1 MDEKRIVGEDGVTE
15 VYVYVGEKGAANL
28 RRGIERSVWGWKPD
42 TAEQRAHHEVL
53 ASLKKD
59 DRLYLGH
66 LGLGRISGPE
76 AQTRT
81 VPEVVVARLTGGL
94 YQDDAPV
101 WDDDVY
107 PYRVRLVIEETLH
120 DVTKEHPRIG
130 PEGIEALRRSACAQ
144 GGPYHPETRESVMEQ
159 VLEEALREHGGE
171 ERLLDSE
178 DPADQVLLDLPPVL
192 DVSAYVHVRAEQKKL
207 RAKKLKGRTE
217 VPCDLCGQVLPK
229 RLVHTAHIKR
239 RSRSDHA
246 ERTDLNNVM
255 FACTLGC
262 DSLFEH
268 GFVYVDGG
276 GRIRP
281 SAKAEGEPLSTAAQ
295 RLGDRCLAFSAKSA
309 DYFAW
314 HRQTIAAVE
323 ES

>member
-1 MDEKRIVGEDGVTE
+1 MGERDITE
-15 VYVYVGEKGAANL
+15 VYVYVGEKGTANL
-28 RRGIERSVWGWKPD
+28 RRGIERSVWGWKLD
-42 TAEQRAHHEVL
+42 TVEDKKAHHEVL
-53 ASLKKD
+53 TSLKKD

-66 LGLGRISGPE
+66 EGLGRISRPE

-94 YQDDAPV
+94 YQHGTPV

-107 PYRVRLVIEETLH
+107 PYRVPLVIEETLH
-120 DVTKEHPRIG
+120 DVTKEHPRVG

-144 GGPYHPETRESVMEQ
+144 GGPYLPESRESVMEQ
-159 VLEEALREHGGE
+159 ALKEALQEHGGE
-171 ERLLDSE
+171 KALLDPE
-178 DPADQVLLDLPPVL
+178 DPADQIMRDLPPVL
-192 DVSAYVHVRAEQKKL
+192 DISAYVHVRAEQKKL

-239 RSRSDHA
+239 RSKSDHQERSD
-246 ERTDLNNVM
+246 LSNVM

-268 GFVYVDGG
+268 GFVYVDAG

-281 SAKAEGEPLSTAAQ
+281 SSKAQGGALSTAAQ
-295 RLGDRCLAFSAKSA
+295 RLGEHCLAFSTKNA

-314 HRQTIAAVE
+314 HRRTIAAVE